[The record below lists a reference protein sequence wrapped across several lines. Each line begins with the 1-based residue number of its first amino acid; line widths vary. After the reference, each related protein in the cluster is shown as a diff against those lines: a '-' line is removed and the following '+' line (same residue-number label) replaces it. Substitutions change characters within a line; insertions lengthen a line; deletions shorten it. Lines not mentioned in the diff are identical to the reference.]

1 MEISNM
7 ITALVKFR
15 VLAKAG
21 HPMLD
26 DQWITK
32 SKVVEV
38 EKATDLNELF
48 NHIID
53 IKIL

>member
-1 MEISNM
+1 M
-7 ITALVKFR
+7 ITALVKFKVR
-15 VLAKAG
+15 VEAP

-26 DQWITK
+26 DYMVTK
-32 SKVVEV
+32 AKVVEV

-48 NHIID
+48 SNIVD